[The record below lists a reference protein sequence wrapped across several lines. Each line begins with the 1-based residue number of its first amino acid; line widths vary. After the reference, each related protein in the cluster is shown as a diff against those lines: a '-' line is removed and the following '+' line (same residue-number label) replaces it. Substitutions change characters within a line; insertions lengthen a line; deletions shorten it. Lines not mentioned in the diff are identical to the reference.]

1 MTLFAQLVATAF
13 QVVQDRLRPPERPD
27 STVLSRYVREA
38 QQLRFA
44 LADTK
49 HDLEQLLATKFTK
62 PQILD
67 RLEAMRVRLDLVLEA
82 TQQTRENVQ

>member
-13 QVVQDRLRPPERPD
+13 QVVQDRLRPPVRPD

-49 HDLEQLLATKFTK
+49 RDLDQLLTEKVTK
-62 PQILD
+62 PQILARLD
-67 RLEAMRVRLDLVLEA
+67 VMRIRIALLLEASQPV
-82 TQQTRENVQ
+82 RENVQ